1 MVVSMRPRDEINRR
15 KKTYFVIVGVSFL
28 AMAAL
33 AYTETYLPESVHSFL
48 SIGVITVFVVG
59 VILMYVGIPCPKCNS
74 RLGLKYVY
82 AEETLKRCPKCGIAF
97 DEDSL

>member
-1 MVVSMRPRDEINRR
+1 MRPRDVINRR
-15 KKTYFVIVGVSFL
+15 KKIYFVIVGASFL

-33 AYTETYLPESVHSFL
+33 AYAENYLPKSFHSFA
-48 SIGVITVFVVG
+48 SIGAITVFVVG
-59 VILMYVGIPCPKCNS
+59 VILIYVGIACPKCNS

-82 AEETLKRCPKCGIAF
+82 AEETLKRCPKCGIIF